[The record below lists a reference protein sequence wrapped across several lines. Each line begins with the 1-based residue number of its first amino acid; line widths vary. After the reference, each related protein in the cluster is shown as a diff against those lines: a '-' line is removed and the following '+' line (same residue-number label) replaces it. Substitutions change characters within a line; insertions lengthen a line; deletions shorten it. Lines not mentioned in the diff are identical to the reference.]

1 METPK
6 SYQLTVT
13 LRPTPITYP
22 NARKARLIK
31 ELPLVQK
38 IQVDGKD
45 LEGTG
50 HGLRLVKYSGEVH
63 SVEKK
68 HLSLEDIANEV
79 LRLVSPARRLTK
91 EESEN
96 LFSSPHEGS
105 FRNAGLGWLVLEDLE
120 TEDIL
125 QLINEFGMVG
135 LANYNRRDAIRHIRD
150 PEEFISAFRIN
161 KRYLESLK
169 AEIAKDPTWIPKKI
183 SKIIAGEEI
192 PLNWIEED
200 IRILAK
206 CIRMIHAIDQGKE
219 EWWHT
224 GKISLSNAKNS
235 RRMIHAWEPFTE
247 IPDYK
252 DSGNFLTTDP
262 RWYKYDLEALL
273 QDFISRMNRFLLPL
287 SRNAIL
293 TNKTSE
299 IKDANFGLE
308 TSLIAYLFLNKNGR
322 LLQIQ
327 CENPRCGRLVYQ
339 ERITRRF
346 CGDTCATNNRVREYR
361 ARQKVSATN
370 AGSKKPTNRKE
381 KKNEPTQSG
390 RTKGRNR

>member
-38 IQVDGKD
+38 IKENGKVI
-45 LEGTG
+45 EGTSY
-50 HGLRLVKYSGEVH
+50 GLRLVRYSGEVR

-91 EESEN
+91 EESEK
-96 LFSSPHEGS
+96 LFDSPHEGT
-105 FRNAGLGWLVLEDLE
+105 FRSAGLGWLVLEDLE
-120 TEDIL
+120 TEDLL
-125 QLINEFGMVG
+125 QLLNEFGMVG
-135 LANYNRRDAIRHIRD
+135 LANYNRRDAIRHIRT
-150 PEEFISAFRIN
+150 PEEFISRFNIN
-161 KRYLESLK
+161 ERYLESLK
-169 AEIAKDPTWIPKKI
+169 AEISKDPTWIPKKI
-183 SKIIAGEEI
+183 FKIFSGEEI
-192 PLNWIEED
+192 PLKWIEED
-200 IRILAK
+200 IRILAR
-206 CIRMIHAIDQGKE
+206 CIRMIHALDQGKE

-224 GKISLSNAKNS
+224 GKISLTNGKNS

-252 DSGNFLTTDP
+252 DSGNYLTTDP

-273 QDFISRMNRFLLPL
+273 QDFVSRMNSFLLPL

-293 TNKTSE
+293 TDKTSE
-299 IKDANFGLE
+299 IMDANFGLE
-308 TSLIAYLFLNKNGR
+308 TSLIAYLFLNKNSR

-339 ERITRRF
+339 ERTTRRF
-346 CGDTCATNNRVREYR
+346 CGDTCATNARVREYR
-361 ARQKVSATN
+361 ARQKISAN
-370 AGSKKPTNRKE
+370 KAGSKKPTNRKE

>member
-6 SYQLTVT
+6 SYQLSVT

-22 NARKARLIK
+22 NARKARLIR

-50 HGLRLVKYSGEVH
+50 YGLRLVKYSGEVH

-68 HLSLEDIANEV
+68 HLSLEDIANEI
-79 LRLVSPARRLTK
+79 LRLVSPARKLTR

-96 LFSSPHEGS
+96 LFNSPHIGS

-120 TEDIL
+120 TEDLL

-135 LANYNRRDAIRHIRD
+135 LANYSRRDAIRHIRT
-150 PEEFISAFRIN
+150 PEEFISKFNIN
-161 KRYLESLK
+161 ERYSESLN
-169 AEIAKDPTWIPKKI
+169 AEITKDPTWIPKKI
-183 SKIIAGEEI
+183 YKILTGEEI
-192 PLNWIEED
+192 PLKWIEDD
-200 IRILAK
+200 IRILAR
-206 CIRMIHAIDQGKE
+206 CIRMIHALDQGKE

-224 GKISLSNAKNS
+224 GNISLTNAKNS
-235 RRMIHAWEPFTE
+235 RRIIHAWQPFTE

-252 DSGNFLTTDP
+252 DSGNYLTTDP
-262 RWYKYDLEALL
+262 RWYNYDLETLL
-273 QDFISRMNRFLLPL
+273 QDFVSRMNSFLLPL
-287 SRNAIL
+287 SKNAIL
-293 TNKTSE
+293 TEKTSE
-299 IKDANFGLE
+299 ILDANFGLE
-308 TSLIAYLFLNKNGR
+308 TSLIAYLFLNKNSR

-346 CGDTCATNNRVREYR
+346 CGDTCASNNRVREYR
-361 ARQKVSATN
+361 ARQKVSATK